1 MLMHPKVY
9 NSTMDA
15 ITTGTT
21 QGSNIAVSVGTIL
34 IAVIALVYIVNAFL
48 GSLGGYFGLDLS
60 IELLLRIFICTY
72 YMAYGYSME

>member
-1 MLMHPKVY
+1 
-9 NSTMDA
+9 MDA

-34 IAVIALVYIVNAFL
+34 IAVIALVYIVNSFL
-48 GSLGGYFGLDLS
+48 GFIGGYFGIDLS
-60 IELLLRIFICTY
+60 IELLLRLFICTH